1 MSGELKMIIKNINN
15 KSAIVSMFPR
25 TVYYTKDVVPADVV
39 EVLADAL
46 SNANIE
52 TIKDTRLSV
61 NSSHRTLN
69 ELHKIIEFKG
79 IADAIMVHCKEYAK
93 LLGYSDQQLDGLY
106 MPNMWFNRSDKGDFN
121 FPHNHPGSVFS
132 GAFYLKT
139 TSENKIFFHNFDN
152 RIIPDN
158 TNDYQNAESWLQCT
172 AGHLIIFQ
180 SDLIHSNP
188 RQEDDGEK
196 IVISFNIIKNW
207 EKTI

>member
-1 MSGELKMIIKNINN
+1 MIIKNINN

-25 TVYYTKDVVPADVV
+25 TVYYSKDILPTEVVAT
-39 EVLADAL
+39 LADAL
-46 SNANIE
+46 STANID

-69 ELHKIIEFKG
+69 ELHKVPEFKG
-79 IADAIMVHCKEYAK
+79 IADAIMIHCKEYGK
-93 LLGYSDQQLDGLY
+93 LLGYSDQQLGGLFVH
-106 MPNMWFNRSDKGDFN
+106 NMWFNKSDKGDFN

-139 TSENKIFFHNFDN
+139 TPENKIFFHNFDN

-172 AGHLIIFQ
+172 TGHLIIFQ

-188 RQEDDGEK
+188 RQEEEGEK
-196 IVISFNIIKNW
+196 IVISFNIVKNW
-207 EKTI
+207 T

>member
-1 MSGELKMIIKNINN
+1 MNIKNINN
-15 KSAIVSMFPR
+15 KTAIVSMFPK
-25 TVYYTKDVVPADVV
+25 TVYYTKDVVPADVI

-46 SNANIE
+46 SNAEIE

-69 ELHKIIEFKG
+69 ELHKVMEFKG
-79 IADAIMVHCKEYAK
+79 IADAIMSHCKEYAK
-93 LLGYSDQQLDGLY
+93 LLGYSDQQLEGLY
-106 MPNMWFNRSDKGDFN
+106 MPNMWFNKSDKGDFN

-139 TSENKIFFHNFDN
+139 TPENKIFFHNFDN

-158 TNDYQNAESWLQCT
+158 SNDYQNAESWLQCT

-188 RQEDDGEK
+188 RQENDGEK

-207 EKTI
+207 EVTI